1 MTAEAQAK
9 LLEAF
14 EARQRGEWDKAL
26 DLLRRWRAHIDPSLV
41 SYLRGSIWLE
51 AGDPETAALFYAHAH
66 KLEPTNGNY
75 QAMTLYSLNIAD
87 SAAALKEAT
96 KILRNHEHSSPA
108 GVARAADIVF
118 MSARL
123 KSEIE
128 ANHLFEQIEPILKA
142 TLARMRQG
150 DLAQI
155 DRSSYV
161 TLLSLLGFGY
171 EFFGKSQA
179 ALEIYSEAL
188 QIEPDNDAIHVA
200 RGMLLYGTSARAI
213 ADFETAIQN
222 GTPLVWPYVSG
233 TCPLY
238 NGEFLAP
245 VRRCGVVE
253 PEVASKL
260 ERCATR
266 PCYGRQFL
274 RQILRGGDGRYA
286 PHSASVEHHAAP
298 FFRRFRATPRQTEPG
313 HRPRA
318 HPDRPWRR

>member
-1 MTAEAQAK
+1 MVYQLTHPGATPPILPVFAKSARWPCPSPQPMTAEAQAK

-222 GTPLVWPYVSG
+222 GTPLVWPYVIS
-233 TCPLY
+233 
-238 NGEFLAP
+238 NGWLSPRRSSAFRRTWCEGHSTKLCSAILPMNELNEISQRSRRQPVRFPGRLAP
-245 VRRCGVVE
+245 
-253 PEVASKL
+253 
-260 ERCATR
+260 
-266 PCYGRQFL
+266 
-274 RQILRGGDGRYA
+274 
-286 PHSASVEHHAAP
+286 
-298 FFRRFRATPRQTEPG
+298 
-313 HRPRA
+313 
-318 HPDRPWRR
+318 